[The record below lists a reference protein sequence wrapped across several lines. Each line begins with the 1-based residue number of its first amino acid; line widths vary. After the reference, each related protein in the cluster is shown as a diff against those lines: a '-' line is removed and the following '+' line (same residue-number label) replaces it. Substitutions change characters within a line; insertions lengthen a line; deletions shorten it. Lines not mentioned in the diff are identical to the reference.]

1 MRISRAEDP
10 YENNIPSPAHSYE
23 GSEADSSRRRELD
36 LKEKYLKQLEADLL
50 KKEEE
55 IRAKINAP
63 AMNSAE
69 KAKTPMAQE
78 TVRTQGEPGPVKQE
92 PASFGRP
99 ELTFYKPNI
108 IQFSGVDP
116 TPKNESTFESW
127 KNEVESLR
135 SRNILPDYIVG
146 QYIRNSLKMPAR
158 NTLMTLGPLASSQEM
173 LDKLTSVFGNVA
185 SAQSIMQEFYTAVQQ
200 PQESTAMWSL
210 RLEEIAQ
217 RLSEKSPMTAEQKNE
232 MLRERFW
239 RSLYDTD
246 LQNATQVYYHQITS
260 FEELR
265 SKVRTEELQRFTHKK
280 AVEDL
285 NNLQQGQKSQTQTKK
300 ETQHQ
305 PLMFNAEKS
314 KQQELLE
321 RLENIEKRIRANL
334 NYQNRQ
340 RRRNNQNQ
348 NQNQNPNQSQDQNQN
363 RNQNQNQNQKFN
375 QQQQHGKQ
383 TQSDKTSNQK
393 DNRQTQGQNTN
404 TTKTQPKKG
413 LN

>member
-1 MRISRAEDP
+1 
-10 YENNIPSPAHSYE
+10 
-23 GSEADSSRRRELD
+23 
-36 LKEKYLKQLEADLL
+36 
-50 KKEEE
+50 
-55 IRAKINAP
+55 
-63 AMNSAE
+63 MNSAE
-69 KAKTPMAQE
+69 KAKTPVAQE

-99 ELTFYKPNI
+99 ELTCTHFYKPNI

-135 SRNILPDYIVG
+135 SRNILPDYIAG

-217 RLSEKSPMTAEQKNE
+217 RLSEKSPMTTEQKNE

-265 SKVRTEELQRFTHKK
+265 SKVRTEELQRFTNKK

-285 NNLQQGQKSQTQTKK
+285 NNLQQG
-300 ETQHQ
+300 
-305 PLMFNAEKS
+305 
-314 KQQELLE
+314 
-321 RLENIEKRIRANL
+321 
-334 NYQNRQ
+334 
-340 RRRNNQNQ
+340 
-348 NQNQNPNQSQDQNQN
+348 
-363 RNQNQNQNQKFN
+363 
-375 QQQQHGKQ
+375 
-383 TQSDKTSNQK
+383 
-393 DNRQTQGQNTN
+393 
-404 TTKTQPKKG
+404 
-413 LN
+413 